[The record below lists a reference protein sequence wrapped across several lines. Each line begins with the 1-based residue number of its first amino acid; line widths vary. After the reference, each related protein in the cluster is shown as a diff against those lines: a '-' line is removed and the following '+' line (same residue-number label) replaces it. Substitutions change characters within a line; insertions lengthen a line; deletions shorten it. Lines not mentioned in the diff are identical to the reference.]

1 MASTLPPRQTPAT
14 STQPS
19 KQSWRNWSAA
29 DKLALLQTL
38 KARNRLNWQPLPG
51 PQSIAYDCKAD
62 IVLYGGAAGGGKT
75 DLALGKALTKHQR
88 ALILRREF
96 PQLESMIERSKEIF
110 DPYGT
115 FNEGK
120 AFWRCEFGGK
130 RQVIRFGSV
139 QYEKDLKKYQGRPH
153 DLLVFD
159 EAANFPA
166 AFVMFLSAW
175 VRSEDPKQKC
185 QLLLCSNPPT
195 DPEGD
200 WLLEWFAPWLD
211 PHHPRPAAPGELRWY
226 IVVGDDHIEVDGPA
240 PVQRG
245 EETYTPQSRTF
256 IPARVTDNPYYA
268 GTSYV
273 ARLQALPEPLRSKM
287 LKGDFAAGREDSA
300 FQVIPSAWVKLAQER
315 WKQREK
321 PKTPMTAIGVDV
333 ARGGSDKTVAT
344 PRFDNYFDTPV
355 CEPGQATPNGQAVA
369 TLVVNLRRD
378 DATVNI
384 DIGGVGTS
392 PYDVLAEKIGMKAV
406 AMNGAEGSDARDR
419 SGQLAFVNAR
429 AEWYWK
435 LREALDPDQG
445 DDLAIYPDPEVLSDL
460 TAPKWKLTARGI
472 QIEEKKEI
480 IKRIKRSPDKGDSL
494 VYAHAIKIAPGT
506 GLFAFMQQQ
515 AAAAEEAKKAAGG
528 NK

>member
-1 MASTLPPRQTPAT
+1 MNSLTPNELAELLPYL
-14 STQPS
+14 TQ
-19 KQSWRNWSAA
+19 QER
-29 DKLALLQTL
+29 DELDRLLLQSQ
-38 KARNRLNWQPLPG
+38 KWIPLPG
-51 PQSIAYDCKAD
+51 PQSQAYECDAD
-62 IVLYGGAAGGGKT
+62 LILYGGAAGGGKS
-75 DLALGKALTKHQR
+75 DLALGKALTKHR
-88 ALILRREF
+88 RSLILRREF
-96 PQLESMIERSKEIF
+96 PQLEGMVERSKEMF
-110 DPYGT
+110 SAHGSY
-115 FNEGK
+115 NEKGW
-120 AFWRCEFGGK
+120 WRCNFEKKSRF
-130 RQVIRFGSV
+130 IRFGSV
-139 QYEKDLKKYQGRPH
+139 QHEKDLKKLQGRPH

-166 AFVMFLSAW
+166 AFVQFLTTW
-175 VRSEDPKQKC
+175 IRTEHQDQKC

-211 PHHPRPAAPGELRWY
+211 PNHPNQAKPGELRWY
-226 IVVGDDHIEVDGPA
+226 IIVGDEHIEVDSPA
-240 PVQRG
+240 PVKRG

-268 GTSYV
+268 GTGYV
-273 ARLQALPEPLRSKM
+273 AKLQALPEPLRSKM

-300 FQVIPSAWVKLAQER
+300 FQVIPSAWVKAAQER

-333 ARGGSDKTVAT
+333 ARGGKDKTVAT

-355 CEPGQATPNGQAVA
+355 CEPGQSTPNGQAVA
-369 TLVVNLRRD
+369 TLVMNMRRD

-406 AMNGAEGSDARDR
+406 AMNGAEGSDARDK

-435 LREALDPDQG
+435 LREALDPVGG
-445 DDLAIYPDPEVLSDL
+445 DELAIPPDPELLADL
-460 TAPKWKLTARGI
+460 TTPRWKLTARGI
-472 QIEEKKEI
+472 QIEAKEEI

-515 AAAAEEAKKAAGG
+515 AADAEAAKKAANG

>member
-1 MASTLPPRQTPAT
+1 MNSPTPNELAELLPYL
-14 STQPS
+14 TQ
-19 KQSWRNWSAA
+19 QER
-29 DKLALLQTL
+29 DELDRLLLQSQ
-38 KARNRLNWQPLPG
+38 KWIPLPG
-51 PQSIAYDCKAD
+51 PQSQAYECDAD
-62 IVLYGGAAGGGKT
+62 LILYGGAAGGGKS
-75 DLALGKALTKHQR
+75 DLALGKALTKHR
-88 ALILRREF
+88 RSLILRREF
-96 PQLESMIERSKEIF
+96 PQLEGMVERSKEMF
-110 DPYGT
+110 SAHGSY
-115 FNEGK
+115 NEKGW
-120 AFWRCEFGGK
+120 WRCNFEKKSRF
-130 RQVIRFGSV
+130 IRFGSV
-139 QYEKDLKKYQGRPH
+139 QHEKDLKKLQGRPH

-166 AFVMFLSAW
+166 AFVQFLTTW
-175 VRSEDPKQKC
+175 IRTEHQDQKC

-211 PHHPRPAAPGELRWY
+211 PNHPNQAKPGELRWY
-226 IVVGDDHIEVDGPA
+226 IIVGDEHIEVDSPA
-240 PVQRG
+240 PVKRG

-268 GTSYV
+268 GTGYV
-273 ARLQALPEPLRSKM
+273 AKLQALPEPLRSKM

-300 FQVIPSAWVKLAQER
+300 FQVIPSAWVKAAQER

-333 ARGGSDKTVAT
+333 ARGGKDKTVAT

-355 CEPGQATPNGQAVA
+355 CEPGQSTPNGQAVA
-369 TLVVNLRRD
+369 TLVMNMRRD

-406 AMNGAEGSDARDR
+406 AMNGAEGSDARDK

-435 LREALDPDQG
+435 LREALDPVGG
-445 DDLAIYPDPEVLSDL
+445 DELAIPPDPELLADL
-460 TAPKWKLTARGI
+460 TTPRWKLTARGI
-472 QIEEKKEI
+472 QIEAKEEI

-515 AAAAEEAKKAAGG
+515 AADAEAAKKAANG

>member
-1 MASTLPPRQTPAT
+1 MNSPTPNELAELLPYL
-14 STQPS
+14 TQ
-19 KQSWRNWSAA
+19 QER
-29 DKLALLQTL
+29 DELDRLLLQSQ
-38 KARNRLNWQPLPG
+38 KWIPLPG
-51 PQSIAYDCKAD
+51 PQSQAYECDAD
-62 IVLYGGAAGGGKT
+62 LILYGGAAGGGKS
-75 DLALGKALTKHQR
+75 DLALGKALTKHR
-88 ALILRREF
+88 RSLILRREF
-96 PQLESMIERSKEIF
+96 PQLEGMVERSKEMF
-110 DPYGT
+110 SAHGSY
-115 FNEGK
+115 NEKGW
-120 AFWRCEFGGK
+120 WRCNFEKKSRF
-130 RQVIRFGSV
+130 IRFGSV
-139 QYEKDLKKYQGRPH
+139 QHEKDLKKLQGRPH

-166 AFVMFLSAW
+166 AFVQFLTTW
-175 VRSEDPKQKC
+175 IRTEHQDQKC

-200 WLLEWFAPWLD
+200 WLLKWFAPWLD
-211 PHHPRPAAPGELRWY
+211 PNHPNQAKPGELRWY
-226 IVVGDDHIEVDGPA
+226 IIVGDEHIEVDSPA
-240 PVQRG
+240 PVKRG

-268 GTSYV
+268 GTGYV
-273 ARLQALPEPLRSKM
+273 AKLQALPEPLRSKM

-300 FQVIPSAWVKLAQER
+300 FQVIPSAWVKAAQER

-321 PKTPMTAIGVDV
+321 PMTPMTPMTAIGVDV
-333 ARGGSDKTVAT
+333 ARGGKDKTVAT

-355 CEPGQATPNGQAVA
+355 CEPGQSTPNGQAVA
-369 TLVVNLRRD
+369 TLVMNMRRD

-406 AMNGAEGSDARDR
+406 AMNGAEGSDARDK

-435 LREALDPDQG
+435 LREALDPVGG
-445 DDLAIYPDPEVLSDL
+445 DELAIPPDPELLADL
-460 TAPKWKLTARGI
+460 TTPRWKLTARGI
-472 QIEEKKEI
+472 QIEAKEEI

-515 AAAAEEAKKAAGG
+515 AADAEAAKKAANG

>member
-1 MASTLPPRQTPAT
+1 MNSPTPNELAELLPYL
-14 STQPS
+14 TQ
-19 KQSWRNWSAA
+19 QER
-29 DKLALLQTL
+29 DELDRLLLQSQ
-38 KARNRLNWQPLPG
+38 KWIPLPG
-51 PQSIAYDCKAD
+51 PQSQAYECDAD
-62 IVLYGGAAGGGKT
+62 LILYGGAAGGGKS
-75 DLALGKALTKHQR
+75 DLALGKALTKHR
-88 ALILRREF
+88 RSLILRREF
-96 PQLESMIERSKEIF
+96 PQLEGMVERSKEMF
-110 DPYGT
+110 RAHGSY
-115 FNEGK
+115 NEKGW
-120 AFWRCEFGGK
+120 WRCNFEKKSRF
-130 RQVIRFGSV
+130 IRFGSV
-139 QYEKDLKKYQGRPH
+139 QHEKDLKKLQGRPH

-166 AFVMFLSAW
+166 AFVQFLTTW
-175 VRSEDPKQKC
+175 IRTEHQDQKC

-211 PHHPRPAAPGELRWY
+211 PNHPNQAKPGELRWY
-226 IVVGDDHIEVDGPA
+226 IIVGDEHIEVDSPA
-240 PVQRG
+240 PVKRG

-268 GTSYV
+268 GTGYV
-273 ARLQALPEPLRSKM
+273 AKLQALPEPLRSKM

-300 FQVIPSAWVKLAQER
+300 FQVIPSAWVKAAQER

-333 ARGGSDKTVAT
+333 ARGGKDKTVAT

-355 CEPGQATPNGQAVA
+355 CEPGQSTPNGQAVA
-369 TLVVNLRRD
+369 TLVMNMRRD

-406 AMNGAEGSDARDR
+406 AMNGAEGSDARDK

-435 LREALDPDQG
+435 LREALDPVGG
-445 DDLAIYPDPEVLSDL
+445 DELAIPPDPELLADL
-460 TAPKWKLTARGI
+460 TTPRWKLTARGI
-472 QIEEKKEI
+472 QIEAKEEI

-515 AAAAEEAKKAAGG
+515 AADAEAAKKAANG

>member
-1 MASTLPPRQTPAT
+1 M
-14 STQPS
+14 TQ
-19 KQSWRNWSAA
+19 QER
-29 DKLALLQTL
+29 DELDRLLLQSQ
-38 KARNRLNWQPLPG
+38 KWIPLPG
-51 PQSIAYDCKAD
+51 PQSQAYECDAD
-62 IVLYGGAAGGGKT
+62 LILYGGAAGGGKS
-75 DLALGKALTKHQR
+75 DLALGKALTKHR
-88 ALILRREF
+88 RSLILRREF
-96 PQLESMIERSKEIF
+96 PQLEGMVERSKEMF
-110 DPYGT
+110 SAHGSY
-115 FNEGK
+115 NEKGW
-120 AFWRCEFGGK
+120 WRCNFEKKSRF
-130 RQVIRFGSV
+130 IRFGSV
-139 QYEKDLKKYQGRPH
+139 QHEKDLKKLQGRPH

-166 AFVMFLSAW
+166 AFVQFLTTW
-175 VRSEDPKQKC
+175 IRTEHQDQKC

-211 PHHPRPAAPGELRWY
+211 PNHPNQAKPGELRWY
-226 IVVGDDHIEVDGPA
+226 ISVGDEHIEVDSPA
-240 PVQRG
+240 PVKRG

-268 GTSYV
+268 GTGYV
-273 ARLQALPEPLRSKM
+273 AKLQALPEPLRSKM

-300 FQVIPSAWVKLAQER
+300 FQVIPSAWVKAAQER

-333 ARGGSDKTVAT
+333 ARGGKDKTVAT

-355 CEPGQATPNGQAVA
+355 CEPGQSTPNGQAVA
-369 TLVVNLRRD
+369 TLVMNMRRG

-406 AMNGAEGSDARDR
+406 AMNGAEGSDARDK

-435 LREALDPDQG
+435 LREALDPVGG
-445 DDLAIYPDPEVLSDL
+445 DELAIPPDPELLADL
-460 TAPKWKLTARGI
+460 TTPRWKLTARGI
-472 QIEEKKEI
+472 QIEAKEEI

-515 AAAAEEAKKAAGG
+515 AADAEAAKKAASG

>member
-1 MASTLPPRQTPAT
+1 MNSPTPNELAELLPYL
-14 STQPS
+14 TQ
-19 KQSWRNWSAA
+19 QER
-29 DKLALLQTL
+29 DELDRLLLQSQ
-38 KARNRLNWQPLPG
+38 KWIPLPG
-51 PQSIAYDCKAD
+51 PQSQAYECDAD
-62 IVLYGGAAGGGKT
+62 LILYGGAAGGGKS
-75 DLALGKALTKHQR
+75 DLALGKALTKHR
-88 ALILRREF
+88 RSLILRREF
-96 PQLESMIERSKEIF
+96 PQLEGMVERSKEMF
-110 DPYGT
+110 SAHGSY
-115 FNEGK
+115 NEKGW
-120 AFWRCEFGGK
+120 WRCNFEKKSRF
-130 RQVIRFGSV
+130 IRFGSV
-139 QYEKDLKKYQGRPH
+139 QHEKDLKKLQGRPH

-166 AFVMFLSAW
+166 AFVQFLTTW
-175 VRSEDPKQKC
+175 IRTEHQDQKC

-211 PHHPRPAAPGELRWY
+211 PNHPNQAKPGELRWY
-226 IVVGDDHIEVDGPA
+226 IIVGDEHIEVDSPA
-240 PVQRG
+240 PVKRG

-268 GTSYV
+268 GTGYV
-273 ARLQALPEPLRSKM
+273 AKLQALPEPLRSKM

-300 FQVIPSAWVKLAQER
+300 FQVIPSAWVKAAQER

-333 ARGGSDKTVAT
+333 ARGGKDKTVAT

-355 CEPGQATPNGQAVA
+355 CEPGQSTPNGQAVA
-369 TLVVNLRRD
+369 TLVMNMRRD

-406 AMNGAEGSDARDR
+406 AMNGAEGSDARDK

-435 LREALDPDQG
+435 LREALDPVGG
-445 DDLAIYPDPEVLSDL
+445 DELAIPPDPELLADL
-460 TAPKWKLTARGI
+460 TTPRWKLTARGI
-472 QIEEKKEI
+472 QIEAKEEI

-515 AAAAEEAKKAAGG
+515 AADAEAAKKAASG

>member
-1 MASTLPPRQTPAT
+1 
-14 STQPS
+14 
-19 KQSWRNWSAA
+19 
-29 DKLALLQTL
+29 
-38 KARNRLNWQPLPG
+38 
-51 PQSIAYDCKAD
+51 
-62 IVLYGGAAGGGKT
+62 
-75 DLALGKALTKHQR
+75 
-88 ALILRREF
+88 
-96 PQLESMIERSKEIF
+96 
-110 DPYGT
+110 
-115 FNEGK
+115 
-120 AFWRCEFGGK
+120 
-130 RQVIRFGSV
+130 
-139 QYEKDLKKYQGRPH
+139 KKYQGRPN

-166 AFVMFLSAW
+166 AFVQFLSAW
-175 VRSEDPKQKC
+175 LRSEDPKQKC

-226 IVVGDDHIEVDGPA
+226 IVVGDEHIEVDGPA

-245 EETYTPQSRTF
+245 DETYTPQSRTF
-256 IPARVTDNPYYA
+256 IPARVSDNPYYA

-300 FQVIPSAWVKLAQER
+300 FQVIPSAWVKAAQER
-315 WKQREK
+315 WKAREK

-378 DATVNI
+378 DATVNV

-506 GLFAFMQQQ
+506 CGRRRAVPRD
-515 AAAAEEAKKAAGG
+515 
-528 NK
+528 

>member
-1 MASTLPPRQTPAT
+1 MNSPTPNELAELLPYL
-14 STQPS
+14 TQ
-19 KQSWRNWSAA
+19 QER
-29 DKLALLQTL
+29 DELDRLLLQSQ
-38 KARNRLNWQPLPG
+38 KWIPLPG
-51 PQSIAYDCKAD
+51 PQSQAYECDAD
-62 IVLYGGAAGGGKT
+62 LILYGGAAGGGKS
-75 DLALGKALTKHQR
+75 DLALGKALTKHR
-88 ALILRREF
+88 RSLILRREF
-96 PQLESMIERSKEIF
+96 PQLEGMVERSKEMF
-110 DPYGT
+110 SAHGSY
-115 FNEGK
+115 NEKGW
-120 AFWRCEFGGK
+120 WRCNFEKKSRF
-130 RQVIRFGSV
+130 IRFGSV
-139 QYEKDLKKYQGRPH
+139 QHEKDLKKLQGRPH

-166 AFVMFLSAW
+166 AFVQFLTTW
-175 VRSEDPKQKC
+175 IRTEHQDQKC

-211 PHHPRPAAPGELRWY
+211 PNHPNQAKPGELRWY
-226 IVVGDDHIEVDGPA
+226 IIVGDEHIEVDSPA
-240 PVQRG
+240 PVKRG

-268 GTSYV
+268 GTGYV
-273 ARLQALPEPLRSKM
+273 AKLQALPEPLRSKM

-300 FQVIPSAWVKLAQER
+300 FQVIPSAWVKAAQER

-333 ARGGSDKTVAT
+333 ARGGKDKTVAT

-355 CEPGQATPNGQAVA
+355 CEPGQSTPNGQAVA
-369 TLVVNLRRD
+369 TLVMNMRRD

-406 AMNGAEGSDARDR
+406 AMNGAEGSDARDK

-435 LREALDPDQG
+435 LREALDPVGG
-445 DDLAIYPDPEVLSDL
+445 DELAIPPDPELLADL
-460 TAPKWKLTARGI
+460 TTPRWKLTARGI
-472 QIEEKKEI
+472 QIETKEEI

-494 VYAHAIKIAPGT
+494 VYANAIKIAPGT

-515 AAAAEEAKKAAGG
+515 AADAEAAKKAANG

>member
-1 MASTLPPRQTPAT
+1 M
-14 STQPS
+14 TQ
-19 KQSWRNWSAA
+19 QER
-29 DKLALLQTL
+29 DELDRLLLQSQ
-38 KARNRLNWQPLPG
+38 KWIPLPG
-51 PQSIAYDCKAD
+51 PQSQAYECDAD
-62 IVLYGGAAGGGKT
+62 LILYGGAAGGGKS
-75 DLALGKALTKHQR
+75 DLALGKALTKHR
-88 ALILRREF
+88 RSLILRREF
-96 PQLESMIERSKEIF
+96 PQLEGMVERSKEMF
-110 DPYGT
+110 SAHGSY
-115 FNEGK
+115 NEKGW
-120 AFWRCEFGGK
+120 WRCNFEKKSRF
-130 RQVIRFGSV
+130 IRFGSV
-139 QYEKDLKKYQGRPH
+139 QHKKDLKKLQGRPH

-166 AFVMFLSAW
+166 AFVQFLTTW
-175 VRSEDPKQKC
+175 IRTEHQDQKC

-211 PHHPRPAAPGELRWY
+211 PNHPNQAKPGELRWY
-226 IVVGDDHIEVDGPA
+226 IIVGDEHIEVDSPA
-240 PVQRG
+240 PVKRG

-268 GTSYV
+268 GTGYV
-273 ARLQALPEPLRSKM
+273 AKLQALPEPLRSKM

-300 FQVIPSAWVKLAQER
+300 FQVIPSAWVKAAQER

-333 ARGGSDKTVAT
+333 ARGGKDKTVAT

-355 CEPGQATPNGQAVA
+355 CEPGQSTPNGQAVA
-369 TLVVNLRRD
+369 TLVMNMRRD

-406 AMNGAEGSDARDR
+406 AMNGAEGSDARDK

-435 LREALDPDQG
+435 LREALDPVGG
-445 DDLAIYPDPEVLSDL
+445 DELAIPPDPELLADL
-460 TAPKWKLTARGI
+460 TTPRWKLTARGI
-472 QIEEKKEI
+472 QIEAKEEI

-515 AAAAEEAKKAAGG
+515 AADAEAAKKAASG

>member
-1 MASTLPPRQTPAT
+1 M
-14 STQPS
+14 TQ
-19 KQSWRNWSAA
+19 QER
-29 DKLALLQTL
+29 DELDRLLLQSQ
-38 KARNRLNWQPLPG
+38 KWIPLPG
-51 PQSIAYDCKAD
+51 PQSQAYECDAD
-62 IVLYGGAAGGGKT
+62 LILYGGAAGGGKS
-75 DLALGKALTKHQR
+75 DLALGKALTKHR
-88 ALILRREF
+88 RSLILRREF
-96 PQLESMIERSKEIF
+96 PQLEGMVERSKEMF
-110 DPYGT
+110 SAHGSY
-115 FNEGK
+115 NEKGW
-120 AFWRCEFGGK
+120 WRCNFEKKSRF
-130 RQVIRFGSV
+130 IRFGSV
-139 QYEKDLKKYQGRPH
+139 QHEKDLKKLQGRPH

-166 AFVMFLSAW
+166 AFVQFLTTW
-175 VRSEDPKQKC
+175 IRTEHQDQKC

-211 PHHPRPAAPGELRWY
+211 PNHPNQAKPGELRWY
-226 IVVGDDHIEVDGPA
+226 IIVGDEHIKVDSPA
-240 PVQRG
+240 PVKRG

-268 GTSYV
+268 GTGYV
-273 ARLQALPEPLRSKM
+273 AKLQALPEPLRSKM

-300 FQVIPSAWVKLAQER
+300 FQVIPSAWVKAAQER

-333 ARGGSDKTVAT
+333 ARGGKDKTVAT

-355 CEPGQATPNGQAVA
+355 CEPGQSTPNGQAVA
-369 TLVVNLRRD
+369 TLVMNMRRD

-406 AMNGAEGSDARDR
+406 AMNGAEGSDARDK

-435 LREALDPDQG
+435 LREALDPVGG
-445 DDLAIYPDPEVLSDL
+445 DELAIPPDPELLADL
-460 TAPKWKLTARGI
+460 TTPRWKLTARGI
-472 QIEEKKEI
+472 QIEAKEEI

-515 AAAAEEAKKAAGG
+515 AADAEAAKKAANG

>member
-19 KQSWRNWSAA
+19 KQSWRSWSAA

>member
-1 MASTLPPRQTPAT
+1 MNSPTPNELAELLPYL
-14 STQPS
+14 TQ
-19 KQSWRNWSAA
+19 QER
-29 DKLALLQTL
+29 DELDRLLLQSQ
-38 KARNRLNWQPLPG
+38 KWIPLPG
-51 PQSIAYDCKAD
+51 PQSQAYECDAD
-62 IVLYGGAAGGGKT
+62 MILYGGAAGGGKS
-75 DLALGKALTKHQR
+75 DLALGKALTKHR
-88 ALILRREF
+88 RSLILRREF
-96 PQLESMIERSKEIF
+96 PQLEGMVERSKEMF
-110 DPYGT
+110 SAHGSY
-115 FNEGK
+115 NEKGW
-120 AFWRCEFGGK
+120 WRCNFEKKSRF
-130 RQVIRFGSV
+130 IRFGSV
-139 QYEKDLKKYQGRPH
+139 QHEKDLKKLQGRPH

-166 AFVMFLSAW
+166 AFVQFLTTW
-175 VRSEDPKQKC
+175 IRTEHQDQKC

-211 PHHPRPAAPGELRWY
+211 PNHPNQAKPGELRWY
-226 IVVGDDHIEVDGPA
+226 IIVGDEHIEVDSPA
-240 PVQRG
+240 PVKRG

-268 GTSYV
+268 GTGYV
-273 ARLQALPEPLRSKM
+273 AKLQALPEPLRSKM

-300 FQVIPSAWVKLAQER
+300 FQVIPSAWVKAAQER

-333 ARGGSDKTVAT
+333 ARGGKDKTVAT

-355 CEPGQATPNGQAVA
+355 CEPGQSTPNGQAVA
-369 TLVVNLRRD
+369 TLVMNMRRD

-406 AMNGAEGSDARDR
+406 AMNGAEGSDARDK

-435 LREALDPDQG
+435 LREALDPVGG
-445 DDLAIYPDPEVLSDL
+445 DELAIPPDPELLADL
-460 TAPKWKLTARGI
+460 TTPRWKLTARGI
-472 QIEEKKEI
+472 QIEAKEEI

-515 AAAAEEAKKAAGG
+515 AADAEAAKKAANG